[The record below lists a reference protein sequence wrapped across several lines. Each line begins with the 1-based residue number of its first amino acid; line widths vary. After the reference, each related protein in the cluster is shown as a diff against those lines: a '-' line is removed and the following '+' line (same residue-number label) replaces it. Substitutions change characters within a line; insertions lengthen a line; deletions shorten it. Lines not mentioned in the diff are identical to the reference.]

1 MFEEQ
6 FPMFLDFIKEN
17 NLNFRNRTD
26 LASAISSAFKLDF
39 TTAYTIVGDMTASG
53 DLIIEGHDKLATAE
67 ALGLKKGIIIG
78 NSRGFAFCRFLD
90 QSEIPDVFIPP
101 TGLKTALHNDV
112 VLVKVRTNG
121 DKTEG
126 EVIKVVE
133 RNKTNIVGTI
143 DIISKDV
150 GFVKPDDTHYYR
162 DVVVRNLRKFNLKA
176 GDKVVCKVIKYKAG
190 QKNPEGELTEVLGLN
205 GDPKIEMLAII
216 RENNLYDTFEPAT
229 LDEARKLPQIVPASA
244 TKGRADFTKDNV
256 VTIDSED
263 TRDIDDAVGIVE
275 HKDGSF
281 TLSVH
286 IADVSEYVHQGTPLD
301 LEAYKRGTSVYFPDL
316 VYPMLPKEL
325 SNGICSLNP
334 KVVRLTLS
342 VIMEINPEGEVTD
355 YRICEGVIKSKE
367 KMTYTDVFAIFND
380 DKATCE
386 RYKDLVADFKSMQKL
401 HRILS
406 KARKKRGALDFDL
419 PECEFVMDNT
429 GHVLDVKLH
438 ERNEAHMMI
447 ESFMLIANETV
458 AKACNQEKLPFLY
471 RVHEQPDGEK
481 MFNFFQFA
489 GQFGLKVANN
499 PDKVTPKELQHL
511 LQRVVG
517 EPYENLIN
525 SVLLRSLQKARYASK
540 NLGHFGIA
548 AQDYCHFTSPIR
560 RYPDLF
566 IHRMIKKFYLRNKD
580 KKEME
585 FYKNFVEEASGL
597 TSEREKL
604 AEVAERE
611 VEDLKKADYMQNHI
625 GEIYEGVV
633 TGATSFGVFV
643 GLPNTV
649 EGLCSI
655 ENLPLD
661 NYIYMEK
668 LYKLAGSTHDYQLG
682 QNVKVQV
689 VSVNLRKRQIDFKM
703 LDEKVEKNEK
713 AIEK

>member
-6 FPMFLDFIKEN
+6 FPMFLDFIQEN
-17 NLNFRNRTD
+17 NLNFRSRND
-26 LASAISSAFKLDF
+26 LARAFCSAFQLDF
-39 TTAYTIVGDMTASG
+39 TTAYSTIGDMIKSG
-53 DLIIEGHDKLATAE
+53 DLIIEGHDKLATPT
-67 ALGLKKGIIIG
+67 ALGLKKGILIG

-101 TGLKTALHNDV
+101 TALKTALHNDV

-126 EVIKVVE
+126 EVIKIVE
-133 RNKTNIVGTI
+133 RSKTNIVGTI
-143 DIISKDV
+143 DIISKDIA
-150 GFVKPDDTHYYR
+150 FIKPDDTHYYK
-162 DVVVRNLRKFNLKA
+162 DIVVRNAKKFAVKN
-176 GDKVVCKVIKYKAG
+176 GDKVVCRVVKYNSG

-229 LDEARKLPQIVPASA
+229 MAEARSLPQIVPPEAM
-244 TKGRADFTKDNV
+244 KGRRDFTKDNV

-263 TRDIDDAVGIVE
+263 TRDIDDAVSIVE
-275 HKDGSF
+275 HPDHF

-342 VIMEINPEGEVTD
+342 VIMQIDMEGKVYD
-355 YRICEGVIKSKE
+355 YEICEGVIKSKE

-380 DKATCE
+380 DKATCA

-401 HRILS
+401 HRILTA
-406 KARKKRGALDFDL
+406 ARKKRGALDFDL

-458 AKACNQEKLPFLY
+458 AEACNKEKLPFLY

-499 PDKVTPKELQHL
+499 PDKVTPKELQRL
-511 LQRVVG
+511 LATVKG
-517 EPYENLIN
+517 ESYENLIN

-548 AQDYCHFTSPIR
+548 AQNYCHFTSPIR

-580 KKEME
+580 KKEMD
-585 FYKNFVEEASGL
+585 FYRNFVEEASGL

-604 AEVAERE
+604 AESAERE

-625 GEIYEGVV
+625 GEIYDGVV
-633 TGATSFGVFV
+633 TGATNFGVFV

-649 EGLCSI
+649 EGMCPI
-655 ENLPLD
+655 ENLPID
-661 NYIYMEK
+661 NYIYLEK
-668 LYKLAGSTHDYQLG
+668 LYKLSGSTHSYQLG
-682 QNVKVQV
+682 QNVKVRV
-689 VSVNLRKRQIDFKM
+689 ESVNLRKRQIDFKI
-703 LDEKVEKNEK
+703 
-713 AIEK
+713 IEDKE